1 MDLKGIS
8 WVGNMYQ
15 KFEAMCVEVE
25 ETLYEDT
32 VQYVENQA
40 KTVGTCLKKFY
51 ADVMQ
56 DLLLE
61 SCVDP
66 TKADNPVQGIV
77 QHADLESYDGRKTSV
92 KKEPINVKRA
102 VRKNP
107 RSSLAGKQ
115 TDNSS
120 VAVNLCKPLP
130 RDAAEDKWADWNWEQ
145 NESDPGFIIHSRR
158 KFPSSEIS
166 RRARAGIKEI
176 GVASRDADLDG
187 VEEATHTE
195 VVGSDSASLFEG
207 KGAVCQDNA
216 NTKESIASIPFD
228 SPSLKVNLDEI
239 GNEGTVMVDF
249 RHEHVPSESDV
260 AKSPDTK
267 RSSDDHMQSVE
278 EPCLP
283 DTGRPSHLDENARDD
298 PGDVETE
305 VARMLDSPNLEESCI
320 LVDKYETSISNTTGK
335 RRSYKKKLR
344 DALSPRKWSKSKD
357 HEHSYEDRRASLL
370 ATCSTNL
377 GERNLEALDPC
388 ESDWELL

>member
-66 TKADNPVQGIV
+66 TKADNPGQGFV
-77 QHADLESYDGRKTSV
+77 QHADLESYEGRKTSV

-102 VRKNP
+102 VRKN
-107 RSSLAGKQ
+107 SSSSHAGKH
-115 TDNSS
+115 TNKSS
-120 VAVNLCKPLP
+120 AAVNLCKPLP
-130 RDAAEDKWADWNWEQ
+130 HDAPEDKLSDWN
-145 NESDPGFIIHSRR
+145 ESGPGFRIHSRR
-158 KFPSSEIS
+158 NFSSSEIS
-166 RRARAGIKEI
+166 RQAPAVTKEI
-176 GVASRDADLDG
+176 GVALRDAELDG

-195 VVGSDSASLFEG
+195 AVGSDAASLCE
-207 KGAVCQDNA
+207 AVCQDNA
-216 NTKESIASIPFD
+216 NTKDSIALIPFD
-228 SPSLKVNLDEI
+228 SPLPNVNLDEI
-239 GNEGTVMVDF
+239 
-249 RHEHVPSESDV
+249 V

-267 RSSDDHMQSVE
+267 RSSDDNMQSVE
-278 EPCLP
+278 EAFLP
-283 DTGRPSHLDENARDD
+283 DAGTLSHVDENTTDD

-305 VARMLDSPNLEESCI
+305 VARMLDSQNLEASCV
-320 LVDKYETSISNTTGK
+320 LVDEYETSISNTPGK

-344 DALSPRKWSKSKD
+344 DALSSRKWSKSKD
-357 HEHSYEDRRASLL
+357 HEQSYEDRRASLL
-370 ATCSTNL
+370 ATCSTNA
-377 GERNLEALDPC
+377 GERNLKALDPC
-388 ESDWELL
+388 EFDWEVL